1 MPKTQHQVAQGDSDI
16 FGREGSIGPKPSPEF
31 EPIPKPGEKVEK
43 EGGEGKLPK
52 DVMDNAM
59 RAMAQGTGY
68 TKDAKTEP
76 LSASDGGRAPAARA
90 PVDRAPDGPIAPK
103 ADSPTPATPAA
114 QKPPEGKAP
123 ADKPPAEKPP
133 EEPSVGGHDDAGPRW
148 RIPMDTVFGRTPRS
162 DLERYLKTIAAT
174 LQTQEGLTADKAIDL
189 IDAVVTQMTQAGLL
203 PPMPADPGDDDIDR
217 WMDAAMEKSVASV
230 ILDRA

>member
-1 MPKTQHQVAQGDSDI
+1 
-16 FGREGSIGPKPSPEF
+16 
-31 EPIPKPGEKVEK
+31 
-43 EGGEGKLPK
+43 
-52 DVMDNAM
+52 
-59 RAMAQGTGY
+59 
-68 TKDAKTEP
+68 
-76 LSASDGGRAPAARA
+76 
-90 PVDRAPDGPIAPK
+90 
-103 ADSPTPATPAA
+103 
-114 QKPPEGKAP
+114 
-123 ADKPPAEKPP
+123 
-133 EEPSVGGHDDAGPRW
+133 
-148 RIPMDTVFGRTPRS
+148 MDTVFGRTPRS